1 MRPSKCLCTDHHADR
16 DGPAHPTGA
25 LTRARVPGPQI
36 VPTREAFLAQLAPE
50 GAGNVLMP
58 QLAAF
63 LAAFRPVLA
72 AIAAFLESHGLD
84 FDAQV

>member
-1 MRPSKCLCTDHHADR
+1 M
-16 DGPAHPTGA
+16 
-25 LTRARVPGPQI
+25 
-36 VPTREAFLAQLAPE
+36 PTREAFLSQLAPD

-72 AIAAFLESHGLD
+72 TIAAFLESHGLE
-84 FDAQV
+84 FDTRV